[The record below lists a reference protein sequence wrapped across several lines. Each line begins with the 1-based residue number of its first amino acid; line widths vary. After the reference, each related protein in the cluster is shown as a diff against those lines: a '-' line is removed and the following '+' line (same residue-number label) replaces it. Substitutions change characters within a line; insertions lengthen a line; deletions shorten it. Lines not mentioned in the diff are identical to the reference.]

1 VTVSDPTTASYRR
14 TLAIVSLAHTYSHIS
29 ILALPPV
36 FVLLRAEFGLSGAQL
51 GLLVTLVSAGML
63 AQIPLGEVVDRVG
76 AKWPL
81 VAGQALTAVG
91 MGITAAA
98 PSYRWLVIGAM
109 VVGVGQAP
117 IHPANYAL
125 VATVAPRARLGRS
138 FSVHTFGGYLGF
150 AIGPLLIG
158 AAAVTVGWRA
168 GLGVVAAVGLAYAVV
183 IAGLLAPL
191 YRTALG
197 AQPVSPSG
205 GGGPTYSGAIAF
217 LGVFFIVIAAAEKAV
232 QAFTPLFVVD
242 GLAAAV
248 TTGSNALAVFFT
260 LTAVFVL
267 VGGLLADRTDPRWN
281 IAVATVVTAAALGV
295 AVEVAPTTAVTILA
309 VFAVAGAGFGLMFAS
324 RDRLVA
330 QLSADDAV
338 GRSFGFVFT
347 ADSLGGVIAPV
358 ALGVV
363 IDLLSVSVAFA
374 ITAVTFIAAGALAL
388 AQGRGLAL
396 RLRSLAVGR

>member
-1 VTVSDPTTASYRR
+1 VSEPTTTQYRR
-14 TLAIVSLAHTYSHIS
+14 TLAIVSIAHTYSHVS

-36 FVLLRAEFGLSGAQL
+36 FVFLRAEFGLSGTQL

-91 MGITAAA
+91 MAITALA
-98 PSYRWLVIGAM
+98 PTYGWLIIGAL

-150 AIGPLLIG
+150 AVGPLLIG
-158 AAAVTVGWRA
+158 AAAVTVGWRI
-168 GLGVVAAVGLAYAVV
+168 GLGVVAVAGLLYALI

-191 YRTALG
+191 YRSTLG
-197 AQPVSPSG
+197 GATVGPSEG
-205 GGGPTYSGAIAF
+205 VGTYSGAIVF
-217 LGVFFIVIAAAEKAV
+217 LGVFFIVIAGAEKAV

-242 GLAAAV
+242 GLDAAV

-260 LTAVFVL
+260 MTAVFVL
-267 VGGLLADRTDPRWN
+267 IGGPLADRRDPRWN
-281 IAVATVVTAAALGV
+281 IAMATVVTAGALAV
-295 AVEVAPTTAVTILA
+295 AVEVAPTTAVAIMG

-363 IDLLSVSVAFA
+363 IDLLSVSLAFA
-374 ITAVTFIAAGALAL
+374 LTAGTFICAGALAL
-388 AQGRGLAL
+388 AQGRGLGV
-396 RLRSLAVGR
+396 RVHQLAVGR